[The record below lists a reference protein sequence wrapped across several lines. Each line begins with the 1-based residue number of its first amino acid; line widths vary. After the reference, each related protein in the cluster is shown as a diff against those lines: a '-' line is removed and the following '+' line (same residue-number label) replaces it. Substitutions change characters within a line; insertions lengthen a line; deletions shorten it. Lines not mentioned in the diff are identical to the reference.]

1 MTRFEVQDDAAFKDI
16 PNSNNAA
23 NVIFSNSNGMGRKIT
38 FKPIFN
44 NCTNTT
50 INFINKWLYNVL
62 NFVLHLLLIDKFFF
76 VLDMQVLFPSPSE
89 T

>member
-1 MTRFEVQDDAAFKDI
+1 MTSFEVQDDAAFKDI

-50 INFINKWLYNVL
+50 INFINK
-62 NFVLHLLLIDKFFF
+62 
-76 VLDMQVLFPSPSE
+76 
-89 T
+89 